1 MARFSDYARLFAV
14 STTVVAISVL
24 TGGATRRSELMNAD
38 LGCGQPMFGRM
49 AIAASTKRSPSPSAA
64 VGAMTPAER
73 RAAID
78 AYWGAGSPTAEFP
91 VDELVWLT
99 PADVAAGRDTV
110 VNAALAW
117 LHTQLH

>member
-1 MARFSDYARLFAV
+1 MARFSDHARLFAV

-38 LGCGQPMFGRM
+38 LGFGQPMFGRM
-49 AIAASTKRSPSPSAA
+49 AIAASATKRSSSPSAA

-78 AYWGAGSPTAEFP
+78 AYWA
-91 VDELVWLT
+91 
-99 PADVAAGRDTV
+99 PARRQPSFLSTNSCG
-110 VNAALAW
+110 
-117 LHTQLH
+117 